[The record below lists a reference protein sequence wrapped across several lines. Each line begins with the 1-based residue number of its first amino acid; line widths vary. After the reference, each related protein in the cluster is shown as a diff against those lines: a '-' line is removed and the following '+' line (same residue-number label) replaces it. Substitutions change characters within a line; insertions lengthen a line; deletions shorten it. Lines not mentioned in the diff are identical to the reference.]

1 MQRRKERIIHLVTV
15 AVALVHHRQ
24 TVDGRGAAA
33 LGQHDV
39 HAAHARILSAIV
51 LVHAVARNR
60 YHRRVCQP
68 IDFRR
73 VRVRKR
79 QKRPNRF
86 HHAKLHSVANHQ
98 AGDTLRARE
107 VRRRHHPL
115 RATVPEAAGEDDA
128 VIAAQPFRGVCC
140 RQLVRG
146 DIVHIHRREVC
157 DACMDK
163 RFVHRQV
170 CIMHS
175 NVLADQRDMHF
186 LRRRVISGDHVR
198 PLGQIRRG
206 IVKLQR
212 FQHHARQ
219 SLFFQIQRHFKQRGR
234 IPVLHDVAHRHIA
247 EQRDFVLCG
256 LADVHLCAADDNIR
270 LNADGAQGL
279 DRVLRRLRF
288 HFARNGQIRHQD
300 EACVARAKLPF
311 QLANRLQIRGGLDI
325 ARHAADFDN
334 RNIRAG
340 VFRRRDDAVL
350 DFVRHMRHDRNRRAV
365 VFAAQLALHQG
376 SVNLAG
382 GDARFALERL
392 VDKALVV
399 P

>member
-1 MQRRKERIIHLVTV
+1 M
-15 AVALVHHRQ
+15 
-24 TVDGRGAAA
+24 
-33 LGQHDV
+33 
-39 HAAHARILSAIV
+39 
-51 LVHAVARNR
+51 
-60 YHRRVCQP
+60 
-68 IDFRR
+68 
-73 VRVRKR
+73 
-79 QKRPNRF
+79 
-86 HHAKLHSVANHQ
+86 
-98 AGDTLRARE
+98 
-107 VRRRHHPL
+107 
-115 RATVPEAAGEDDA
+115 PEAAGEDDA
-128 VIAAQPFRGVCC
+128 VIAAQPFRGVRC
-140 RQLVRG
+140 RQLVRR

-157 DACMDK
+157 DARVYQ

-170 CIMHS
+170 RIMHG
-175 NVLADQRDMHF
+175 NILADQRDMHF
-186 LRRRVISGDHVR
+186 LRRRVIAGNHVR

-206 IVKLQR
+206 IGQLQR
-212 FQHHARQ
+212 FQHHARHP
-219 SLFFQIQRHFKQRGR
+219 LFFQIQRHFKQRGR
-234 IPVLHDVAHRHIA
+234 IPVLHDVAHRHVA

-279 DRVLRRLRF
+279 DGVLRRLCL
-288 HFARNGQIRHQD
+288 HFARNGQIRHQRHMD
-300 EACVARAKLPF
+300 EAGVARAQLPF

-325 ARHAADFDN
+325 ARHAADLDN

-350 DFVRHMRHDRNRRAV
+350 DFVRHMRHDCNRRAV

-382 GDARFALERL
+382 GDACFTLERL